1 MTRKQYYIQ
10 ERVSEGD
17 DGETE
22 FIRWRERTVRQTGMQ
37 RSHFEQWANGEMGPS
52 DYAAIA
58 LRDSQTKEERERTKN
73 TLASFIA
80 KHN

>member
-10 ERVSEGD
+10 EQVEQGS
-17 DGETE
+17 DGESK
-22 FIRWRERTVRQTGMQ
+22 FIAWRERVVRQTGMQ
-37 RSHFEQWANGEMGPS
+37 RTHFDQWANGEMEPS

-58 LRDSQTKEERERTKN
+58 LRDSQTKEEQERTKA

-80 KHN
+80 KNK